1 MAIAV
6 LSCGTESK
14 TMKRHQKDRFDIERE
29 QRTQNRVM
37 GGCAAAIILMLVL
50 MIACAG
56 CSSQKHSHS
65 IVADSI
71 STAVDSTAVH
81 HTRTDSGVVNWL
93 TFAIRHLKMQLAAD
107 SVTLPSGA
115 VLYAPRLM
123 AEADNLT
130 ADKGSAV
137 QTHHEQSDSAAV
149 KAAMQATHEA
159 TEDEAKETTAVS
171 KPPDASTICLAA
183 AVIVA
188 AVAATGLIIKKFRK

>member
-1 MAIAV
+1 MP
-6 LSCGTESK
+6 
-14 TMKRHQKDRFDIERE
+14 RDRFDIERE

-65 IVADSI
+65 TVTDSI

-81 HTRTDSGVVNWL
+81 HSRTDSGVVNWL
-93 TFAIRHLKMQLAAD
+93 TFAIQHLRMQLAAD

-123 AEADNLT
+123 AEADGLT
-130 ADKGSAV
+130 ADKGSA
-137 QTHHEQSDSAAV
+137 THAHKEGSDSAAV
-149 KAAMQATHEA
+149 KAATQATHEA
-159 TEDEAKETTAVS
+159 TEDETKDTTAVYEL
-171 KPPDASTICLAA
+171 PDTIAVLAYALMILLAA
-183 AVIVA
+183 SAIYF
-188 AVAATGLIIKKFRK
+188 IIRKLRNQK

>member
-1 MAIAV
+1 MP
-6 LSCGTESK
+6 
-14 TMKRHQKDRFDIERE
+14 RDRFDIERE

-37 GGCAAAIILMLVL
+37 GGCATAIILMLVL

-65 IVADSI
+65 TVTDSI

-123 AEADNLT
+123 AEADSLT
-130 ADKGSAV
+130 ADKGSAI
-137 QTHHEQSDSAAV
+137 QTCKEGSDSAAV
-149 KAAMQATHEA
+149 KATMQATHEA
-159 TEDEAKETTAVS
+159 TNDETKDTTAVS
-171 KPPDASTICLAA
+171 KPPDLTAIYIAIAAIVVIAA
-183 AVIVA
+183 AITLFA
-188 AVAATGLIIKKFRK
+188 RKHFKS

>member
-1 MAIAV
+1 MP
-6 LSCGTESK
+6 
-14 TMKRHQKDRFDIERE
+14 RDRFDIERE

-37 GGCAAAIILMLVL
+37 GGCALAIIALLVL

-65 IVADSI
+65 TVTDSI
-71 STAVDSTAVH
+71 STAVDSTSVH
-81 HTRTDSGVVNWL
+81 HSRSDSGVVNWL

-130 ADKGSAV
+130 ADKGSATH
-137 QTHHEQSDSAAV
+137 THHEQSDSAV
-149 KAAMQATHEA
+149 LKTAMQATYEA
-159 TEDEAKETTAVS
+159 TEDETKDTTAVS
-171 KPPDASTICLAA
+171 KPPDLTAIYIAIAAIVVIAA
-183 AVIVA
+183 AITLFA
-188 AVAATGLIIKKFRK
+188 KKHFKS

>member
-1 MAIAV
+1 M
-6 LSCGTESK
+6 
-14 TMKRHQKDRFDIERE
+14 
-29 QRTQNRVM
+29 QNRVM

-65 IVADSI
+65 TVTDSI

-81 HTRTDSGVVNWL
+81 HSRTDSGVVNWL

-123 AEADNLT
+123 AEADSLT
-130 ADKGSAV
+130 AGKGSAELHRAE
-137 QTHHEQSDSAAV
+137 TADSSAV
-149 KAAMQATHEA
+149 KAESRTTHQA

>member
-1 MAIAV
+1 MP
-6 LSCGTESK
+6 
-14 TMKRHQKDRFDIERE
+14 RDRFDIERE
-29 QRTQNRVM
+29 QRLQNRVM

-81 HTRTDSGVVNWL
+81 HSRTDSGVVNWL

-115 VLYAPRLM
+115 VLYAPRLT
-123 AEADNLT
+123 AEADSLT
-130 ADKGSAV
+130 ADKGSAERHRAE
-137 QTHHEQSDSAAV
+137 TADSSAV
-149 KAAMQATHEA
+149 KAERRATHQAAEA
-159 TEDEAKETTAVS
+159 ETRDTTAITKPTAIPKMLIMGAIVS
-171 KPPDASTICLAA
+171 L
-183 AVIVA
+183 
-188 AVAATGLIIKKFRK
+188 LIPVLWKAIRRRLSK

>member
-1 MAIAV
+1 MA
-6 LSCGTESK
+6 
-14 TMKRHQKDRFDIERE
+14 RDRFDIERE
-29 QRTQNRVM
+29 QRLQNRVM

-115 VLYAPRLM
+115 VIHAPRLM
-123 AEADNLT
+123 AEADSLT
-130 ADKGSAV
+130 AGKGSAELRHAE
-137 QTHHEQSDSAAV
+137 TADSSAV
-149 KAAMQATHEA
+149 KTERRTTHQAAEA
-159 TEDEAKETTAVS
+159 EAKETTAIT
-171 KPPDASTICLAA
+171 KPPDILKMLIMGA
-183 AVIVA
+183 IVSL
-188 AVAATGLIIKKFRK
+188 LIPVLWKAIRRRLSK

>member
-1 MAIAV
+1 MP
-6 LSCGTESK
+6 
-14 TMKRHQKDRFDIERE
+14 RDRFDIERE
-29 QRTQNRVM
+29 QRLQNRVM

-115 VLYAPRLM
+115 VIHAPRLM
-123 AEADNLT
+123 AEADSLT
-130 ADKGSAV
+130 AGKGSAKLHRAE
-137 QTHHEQSDSAAV
+137 TADSSAV
-149 KAAMQATHEA
+149 KAESRAFHQS
-159 TEDEAKETTAVS
+159 TEDETRETTAIT
-171 KPPDASTICLAA
+171 KPPDILKML
-183 AVIVA
+183 IMG
-188 AVAATGLIIKKFRK
+188 ATVSLLIPVLWKAIRRRLSK

>member
-1 MAIAV
+1 MA
-6 LSCGTESK
+6 
-14 TMKRHQKDRFDIERE
+14 RDRFDIERE

-37 GGCAAAIILMLVL
+37 GGCALAIIALLVL

-65 IVADSI
+65 TVTDSI

-81 HTRTDSGVVNWL
+81 HSRTDSGVVNWL

-123 AEADNLT
+123 AEADNVT
-130 ADKGSAV
+130 ADKGSAELRHAE
-137 QTHHEQSDSAAV
+137 TSDSSAV
-149 KAAMQATHEA
+149 QAAMQATHEA
-159 TEDEAKETTAVS
+159 TEDETKDTTAVYE
-171 KPPDASTICLAA
+171 PPDLTAVLAYALLILLAA
-183 AVIVA
+183 SAIYF
-188 AVAATGLIIKKFRK
+188 IIRKLRNQK

>member
-1 MAIAV
+1 MA
-6 LSCGTESK
+6 
-14 TMKRHQKDRFDIERE
+14 RDRFDIERE

-37 GGCAAAIILMLVL
+37 GGCVAVIILMLVL

-130 ADKGSAV
+130 ADKGSAEL
-137 QTHHEQSDSAAV
+137 HHAETADSSAV
-149 KAAMQATHEA
+149 KSENRATHEA
-159 TEDEAKETTAVS
+159 TDDEAKETTAVS
-171 KPPDASTICLAA
+171 KPPDASAICMAA

-188 AVAATGLIIKKFRK
+188 AVAATGLFIKKFRK

>member
-1 MAIAV
+1 MP
-6 LSCGTESK
+6 
-14 TMKRHQKDRFDIERE
+14 RDRFDIERE
-29 QRTQNRVM
+29 QRLQNRVM

-65 IVADSI
+65 TVTDSI

-81 HTRTDSGVVNWL
+81 HSRTDSGVVNWL

-123 AEADNLT
+123 AEADSLT
-130 ADKGSAV
+130 AGKGSAELHRAE
-137 QTHHEQSDSAAV
+137 TADSSAV
-149 KAAMQATHEA
+149 KAESRTTHQA

>member
-1 MAIAV
+1 MP
-6 LSCGTESK
+6 
-14 TMKRHQKDRFDIERE
+14 RDRFDIERE
-29 QRTQNRVM
+29 QRLQNRVM

-115 VLYAPRLM
+115 VIHAPRLM
-123 AEADNLT
+123 AEADSLT
-130 ADKGSAV
+130 AGKGSAELRHAE
-137 QTHHEQSDSAAV
+137 TADSSAV
-149 KAAMQATHEA
+149 KTERRTTHQAAEA
-159 TEDEAKETTAVS
+159 EAKETTAIT
-171 KPPDASTICLAA
+171 KPPDILKMLIMGA
-183 AVIVA
+183 IVSL
-188 AVAATGLIIKKFRK
+188 LIPVLWKAIRRRLSK